1 MLSEQVELLTEGV
14 TVKINFFTNYYMY
27 YSFISIISLNKIVHN
42 TRERIKIPVPV
53 YCRAKL
59 YSPQRLTVWIHSDQF
74 LLVVFS
80 VWFRICILIKNKIK
94 CRETE
99 EFP

>member
-14 TVKINFFTNYYMY
+14 TVKINL
-27 YSFISIISLNKIVHN
+27 SSPIIICIIVLSQLLALIKLY
-42 TRERIKIPVPV
+42 TTQERIKIPVPV